1 MVLRISI
8 PSSGGQEGKLLE
20 AAKAGRV
27 EEVAAL
33 LEKGVHIQCKDQVR
47 LCYVKLSS
55 GDGLEVQLFD
65 FLYTS
70 I

>member
-8 PSSGGQEGKLLE
+8 ASTVGQEGKLLA

-33 LEKGVHIQCKDQVR
+33 LDQGVRIQCKDQV
-47 LCYVKLSS
+47 
-55 GDGLEVQLFD
+55 G
-65 FLYTS
+65 
-70 I
+70 